1 MAGPKFN
8 MTSPHRVEALIVEYD
23 SNVTFSYSHE
33 EMANY
38 YKSVNDWFTSVI
50 QNAPPQLKNGFFLS
64 HLAFYD
70 VQNSLLQDTLSA
82 IGE

>member
-1 MAGPKFN
+1 
-8 MTSPHRVEALIVEYD
+8 
-23 SNVTFSYSHE
+23 
-33 EMANY
+33 MANY

-70 VQNSLLQDTLSA
+70 VQNSLLHDTLSA
-82 IGE
+82 IGNIKHFR

>member
-1 MAGPKFN
+1 MKLQNFRGK
-8 MTSPHRVEALIVEYD
+8 LITMRFC
-23 SNVTFSYSHE
+23 NFSYSHE

-50 QNAPPQLKNGFFLS
+50 QNAPPQLRNGFFLS

-82 IGE
+82 IGEY